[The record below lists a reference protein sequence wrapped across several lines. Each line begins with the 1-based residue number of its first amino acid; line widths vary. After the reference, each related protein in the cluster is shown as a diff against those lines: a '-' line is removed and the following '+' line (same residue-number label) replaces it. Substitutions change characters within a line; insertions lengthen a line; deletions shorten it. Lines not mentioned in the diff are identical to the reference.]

1 MNVKDAYVIAHA
13 SPFEDEIPDYLVD
26 DFQMPMKFKSI
37 EEATNFILSIAP
49 IGSRRTLELTS
60 RSLENYGM

>member
-49 IGSRRTLELTS
+49 IDFDLNSSSIKIYRIH
-60 RSLENYGM
+60 

>member
-1 MNVKDAYVIAHA
+1 MNIKDAYVIAHA

-49 IGSRRTLELTS
+49 IDFDLSS
-60 RSLENYGM
+60 SLIKIYRIH